1 LRGSNSNDARKRAG
15 TFAAGRPS
23 TGELFPH
30 PVKRFTAAAF
40 GTAVIAIGILGSS
53 VALRSAPGAS
63 AMAADVAEGPAAA
76 LAFARSFRG
85 EAFKPNDRI
94 CYPDATG
101 IPFADCEHII
111 PMEHNLWTPRQLCAD
126 FQRRMAALPVA
137 ERKKGI
143 IVLLK
148 TERCAP
154 KAFRGCSVTTAAL
167 EKRAT
172 PLAGDFLIYGVLL
185 KPRDRDTPPGSLK
198 IETGLDAWKNDAAG
212 EYQFKQGPG
221 ATLAFL
227 DPADGTCIGR
237 TDAMTLALDE
247 KDFVRAAGET
257 PKLHAKLQEILAA
270 LLRPSRNSVDAER

>member
-1 LRGSNSNDARKRAG
+1 MKRSS
-15 TFAAGRPS
+15 AAGF
-23 TGELFPH
+23 GAVLF
-30 PVKRFTAAAF
+30 
-40 GTAVIAIGILGSS
+40 AIGILGSA
-53 VALRSAPGAS
+53 VALRSAPDSGTK
-63 AMAADVAEGPAAA
+63 AADAAEGPAAA

-85 EAFKPNDRI
+85 EAFKPDDRI

-111 PMEHNLWTPRQLCAD
+111 PMAHNLWTPRQLTAD
-126 FQRRMAALPVA
+126 FQRRMATLPVA

-185 KPRDRDTPPGSLK
+185 KPRDRDNPPGSLK

-237 TDAMTLALDE
+237 TDAMTLTLDE
-247 KDFVRAAGET
+247 KNFARNSGQT
-257 PKLHAKLQEILAA
+257 PKLHAKLQQILAD
-270 LLRPSRNSVDAER
+270 LLARPQKQIGLER